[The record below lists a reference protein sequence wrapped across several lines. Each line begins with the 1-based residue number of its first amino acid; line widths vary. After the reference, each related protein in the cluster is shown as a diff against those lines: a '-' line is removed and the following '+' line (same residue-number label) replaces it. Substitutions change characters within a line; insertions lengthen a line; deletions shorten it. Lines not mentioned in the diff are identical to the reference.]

1 MKKKTNKEGLHK
13 MSVFRRVR
21 DITAANLNER
31 LEQSQD
37 PVRLIDQFL
46 ATTRQDIAE
55 AEKLVQQSAAHM
67 RQLKQQVD
75 QAESMKNKREE
86 QALLALKAGEDHLA
100 KLALQEKII
109 YEEKLEQYSELLNTT
124 KNSLTDLESQLN
136 ELKMEYQTVYN
147 KRQYYA
153 ARMETLRL
161 QQRMNQR
168 MDGYGGGGQDVPK
181 MFNRLEDRISDWELE
196 AQSLRDLRRMGQQYL
211 DQATETVSSV
221 LEKEMARLKQK
232 LNNSGKE

>member
-1 MKKKTNKEGLHK
+1 

-21 DITAANLNER
+21 DITVATLNER

-46 ATTRQDIAE
+46 ASTRDDIME
-55 AEKLVQQSAAHM
+55 AEKLVQQYSAHV

-75 QAESMKNKREE
+75 QASNMKEKREE

-109 YEEKLEQYSELLNTT
+109 YEEKLEQYGGLLDTT
-124 KNSLTDLESQLN
+124 RQSLTELENQLN
-136 ELKMEYQTVYN
+136 DLKLEYQTVYS

-168 MDGYGGGGQDVPK
+168 MEGFGGQDVPK
-181 MFNRLEDRISDWELE
+181 MFNRLEDRISDWEFE
-196 AQSLRDLRRMGQQYL
+196 ARSLRDLRRGGQEL
-211 DQATETVSSV
+211 FEQASGTVSSV
-221 LEKEMARLKQK
+221 LERELARLKE
-232 LNNSGKE
+232 S

>member
-1 MKKKTNKEGLHK
+1 
-13 MSVFRRVR
+13 MSVFRRMR
-21 DITAANLNER
+21 DITAANINER

-46 ATTRQDIAE
+46 ATTRDDIVE
-55 AEKLVQQSAAHM
+55 AEKLVQQSTAHM
-67 RQLKQQVD
+67 RQLKLQVD
-75 QAESMKNKREE
+75 QAETMKNKREE

-124 KNSLTDLESQLN
+124 QSSLMDLESQLN
-136 ELKMEYQTVYN
+136 ELKLEYQTVYN
-147 KRQYYA
+147 KRQYYV

-168 MDGYGGGGQDVPK
+168 MEGYGGGQDVPK
-181 MFNRLEDRISDWELE
+181 MFNRLEDRISDWEFE

-211 DQATETVSSV
+211 EQAGETVSSI

>member
-1 MKKKTNKEGLHK
+1 

-21 DITAANLNER
+21 DITVATLNER

-46 ATTRQDIAE
+46 ASTRDDIME
-55 AEKLVQQSAAHM
+55 AEKLVQQYSAHV

-75 QAESMKNKREE
+75 QASNMKEKREE

-109 YEEKLEQYSELLNTT
+109 YEEKLEQYGGLLDTT
-124 KNSLTDLESQLN
+124 RQSLTELENQLN
-136 ELKMEYQTVYN
+136 DLKLEYQTVYS

-168 MDGYGGGGQDVPK
+168 MEGFGGQDVPK
-181 MFNRLEDRISDWELE
+181 MFNRLEDRISDWEFE
-196 AQSLRDLRRMGQQYL
+196 ARSLRDLRRGGQEL
-211 DQATETVSSV
+211 FEQASGTVSSV
-221 LEKEMARLKQK
+221 LERELARLKEK

>member
-1 MKKKTNKEGLHK
+1 

-21 DITAANLNER
+21 DITVATLNER

-46 ATTRQDIAE
+46 ASTRDDIME
-55 AEKLVQQSAAHM
+55 AEKLVQQYSSHT

-75 QAESMKNKREE
+75 QASSMKDKREE

-109 YEEKLEQYSELLNTT
+109 YEEKLEQYGGLLDTTRQSLVELEN
-124 KNSLTDLESQLN
+124 QLN
-136 ELKMEYQTVYN
+136 DLKMEYQTVYS
-147 KRQYYA
+147 KRQFYA

-168 MDGYGGGGQDVPK
+168 MEGLGGSDVPK
-181 MFNRLEDRISDWELE
+181 MFNRLEDRISDWEYE
-196 AQSLRDLRRMGQQYL
+196 ARSLRDLRKMGQEYIE
-211 DQATETVSSV
+211 QASETVSSV
-221 LEKEMARLKQK
+221 LEREMARLKQK
-232 LNNSGKE
+232 LDNSGKE